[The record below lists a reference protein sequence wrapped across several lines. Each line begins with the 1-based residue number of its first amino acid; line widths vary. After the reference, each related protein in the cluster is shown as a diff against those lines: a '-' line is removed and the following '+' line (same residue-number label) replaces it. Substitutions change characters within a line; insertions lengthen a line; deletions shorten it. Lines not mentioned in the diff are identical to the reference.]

1 MLLFTAYAAHSN
13 GICAY
18 KLIITCFV
26 EYILIKLNIP
36 EENPYMKKK
45 DAIYQILFTML
56 ALYLIFLM
64 LRYPSLSLEYASTGL
79 NLWFTKMVPTLLPF
93 MILSGIMIRMNLTEN
108 FVRFLHPLLHRIFGT
123 SKNGSYTIV
132 MGFLCGFPM
141 GARIVGELYEKK
153 KLSQEESSCLL
164 YFCNNIG
171 PIYFLSY
178 VIPTLAIDKPL
189 MPFLIMYGIPA
200 LYGFL
205 LMRIRPLIRFLRYP
219 RNTCSRKLSALSG
232 NFFPIGNSITLPAAA
247 QRKPLKEAAYSSEKV
262 SLLAAIDSSVVS
274 GLIGIAK
281 LGGYMVF
288 FNLLNIVFKPF
299 HNLNADILNIYR
311 CLLEITSGIDYSG
324 QSIYYA
330 VLILLPFGGF
340 SCIAQTYS
348 MIRQTDLSIRSYVFH
363 KTVQTAI
370 TAVCYLL
377 LYL

>member
-1 MLLFTAYAAHSN
+1 
-13 GICAY
+13 
-18 KLIITCFV
+18 
-26 EYILIKLNIP
+26 
-36 EENPYMKKK
+36 MKKK
-45 DAIYQILFTML
+45 DAIYQILFTIL

-108 FVRFLHPLLHRIFGT
+108 FVRFLHPLLHLIFGT

-141 GARIVGELYEKK
+141 GARIVGELYEKQ
-153 KLSQEESSCLL
+153 KLSREESFCLL

-178 VIPTLAIDKPL
+178 VIPTMAINKPL
-189 MPFLIMYGIPA
+189 RPFLIMYGIPA

-205 LMRIRPLIRFLRYP
+205 LMRIRPLLRPRGAFSQRFS
-219 RNTCSRKLSALSG
+219 TISG
-232 NFFPIGNSITLPAAA
+232 NSFSTVNSISLPTAA
-247 QRKPLKEAAYSSEKV
+247 QRKPLKEASCSPEKI

-288 FNLLNIVFKPF
+288 FNLLNIAFKPF
-299 HNLNADILNIYR
+299 HHLNADILNIYR
-311 CLLEITSGIDYSG
+311 CLLEITSGIDYLG
-324 QSIYYA
+324 QSICYA